1 MEECQGERMNVLH
14 QLIDSLP
21 ASWTPAERER
31 WLRAIAA
38 AVDYAVEVNA

>member
-1 MEECQGERMNVLH
+1 MNVLH

-31 WLRAIAA
+31 RSYLIETAMG
-38 AVDYAVEVNA
+38 VLHPDPEVNA